1 MNTDMTSPVLRRIWT
16 AAMCVAL
23 STCVVLPSQG
33 SVHVVATGDVEEI
46 GTNGLDVVLSDTLL
60 LEGTLLKTGAGTLT
74 IPMERIWA
82 GNGQLDVSEGTVRF
96 TRDTGLLPEEVPTD
110 VLAKAAFWVDAE
122 VNVVTNAAG
131 EVTTW
136 YDARETAADI
146 AAGTLKYVR
155 AEGAS
160 YYTDAAAAKYPVLL
174 STETGRP
181 YIHFRDFG
189 SGAWMK
195 WLQPGTTDTFAW
207 LNIWNAFAV
216 HGTYTSHGNVFGSAH
231 KVSSKLQDF
240 AMTSGSQYWDS
251 LFAPIT
257 AEAHKTLEQLRVGR
271 TFLNGLRVDADMT
284 PQPKADSVLDF
295 ESTLRVC
302 GAESF
307 FNFRGYQAGGETG
320 AGNRVG
326 GDRLYAAVVFTN
338 RLTDAE
344 RARVDRY
351 LNNRWISR
359 EGRLPATIRVAN
371 GARLEV
377 PSELAEAA
385 SKAMGGGKAYLT
397 DVSGT
402 ASATNVW
409 YSAISPV
416 AGKTYAATKVVVA
429 ISDGTPSAVTA
440 SKYAGGTPD
449 SVLPFA
455 SIPDG
460 VTLSVENGAR
470 VRLVQEDQAAVPSN
484 ALHGVFAVTGNFEGY
499 GSDRAANNQL
509 AIGATVGGWTAREGM
524 VYIVKDG
531 HYYSSGGTQLIP
543 KPTPDGMS
551 MLILKDK
558 SAVETTFSLPA
569 AGRYELSFLLT
580 ARFGGTGQAP
590 VDILVD
596 GTNVVG
602 LTALATP
609 WTRYRYLLPYLMAGE
624 HTLRLQIVPTGDRT
638 ALFDDFRLDWHDA
651 HQTVPIRNANFE
663 NVSWSTSSYHGTRF
677 AASEV
682 SGWTVSDSGFA
693 GLIAYPRAPIYSGL
707 NSSGDVQGDVSAVWQ
722 PYGMRSLLLVNG
734 GWVKTS
740 VTVPKTG
747 RYALSLAAARVSCSN
762 APSTVAVGRLSASI
776 GGKTNMVNVTGTNYA
791 RYEAGIWSLVAGET
805 VELSI
810 TVDAGG
816 GRLSVD
822 DVELVPC
829 EEFIVNGSF
838 AEGPAAGFTTNGWDV
853 VLRNAKTNERCAD
866 TVEPVIWST
875 ISEDN
880 PDVDHSYGYFYGV
893 TTISGPE
900 RLRIM
905 GNSSVAQTVHVSD
918 PGRYRLAYYFITR
931 YAFNAIPWGA
941 QWGSGQN
948 PVRASV
954 VVGGVTNVL
963 GTVTPL
969 AYSTEWQRTEY
980 DVLVPEAGDV
990 RIVLEGR
997 GYNGTADRTTLID
1010 AVSFRKTSGAAG
1022 WKPFG
1027 DTTKISVAA
1036 GGTLSLD
1043 YDGMFRAY
1051 SFHYAGQSYTG
1062 IIDATHESGCIKG
1075 AGRIEVLPKG
1085 TTILFR

>member
-1 MNTDMTSPVLRRIWT
+1 MRLRNLFAWAV
-16 AAMCVAL
+16 AALACAAAGVQ
-23 STCVVLPSQG
+23 VVE
-33 SVHVVATGDVEEI
+33 TGDVTLV
-46 GTNGLDVVLSDTLL
+46 GTNGLDAVQGETLL
-60 LEGTLLKTGAGTLT
+60 VEGTLRKVGAGTLT
-74 IPMERIWA
+74 IPLERIWA
-82 GNGQLDVSEGTVRF
+82 GNGTLDVADGTVRF
-96 TRDTGLLPEEVPTD
+96 TRETGLLPEEVPTD

-136 YDARETAADI
+136 YDVRETAADI

-160 YYTDAAAAKYPVLL
+160 YYTNAATAKYPVLL
-174 STETGRP
+174 ATDAGRP
-181 YIHFRDFG
+181 YVQFRG
-189 SGAWMK
+189 YQSGAWMK
-195 WLQPGTTDTFAW
+195 WLQPGTVDTFAW
-207 LNIWNAFAV
+207 LKTWNAFAV
-216 HGTYTSHGNVFGSAH
+216 QGTYTSHGNVFGSAH
-231 KVSSKLQDF
+231 RVDDKLQDF
-240 AMTSGSQYWDS
+240 AMTSSVQYWDS

-257 AEAHKTLEQLRVGR
+257 AEAHKTLEPLRVGR
-271 TFLNGLRVDADMT
+271 TFLNGLRVDADKT
-284 PQPKADSVLDF
+284 PQPKADTVLDF

-307 FNFRGYQAGGETG
+307 FNFREYQAGGIEG

-326 GDRLYAAVVFTN
+326 GDRLYAAAVFTN

-359 EGRLPATIRVAN
+359 EGRFPATIRVAN

-377 PSELAEAA
+377 PSELAEAVG
-385 SKAMGGGKAYLT
+385 KAMGGGTVHLT

-409 YSAISPV
+409 YAAISPV
-416 AGKTYAATKVVVA
+416 AGKTYAASKTVVA
-429 ISDGTPSAVTA
+429 ISDGTPGAVTA
-440 SKYAGGTPD
+440 NKYVGGTPD

-460 VTLSVENGAR
+460 ATLSIGNGAI
-470 VRLVQEDQAAVPSN
+470 VRLVQEDQAEVPSN

-499 GSDRAANNQL
+499 GSERAANNQL

-531 HYYSSGGTQLIP
+531 HYYSSAGAQLIP
-543 KPTPDGMS
+543 KPTPDGVS

-580 ARFGGTGQAP
+580 ARFAGNGQAP
-590 VDILVD
+590 VDIFVD

-609 WTRYRYLLPYLMAGE
+609 WTRYRYLLPYLVAGE
-624 HTLRLQIVPTGDRT
+624 HALRLQIVPTGDRT

-651 HQTVPIRNANFE
+651 HQTVPIGNANFE

-693 GLIAYPRAPIYSGL
+693 GLIAYPRAPIYSNL
-707 NSSGDVQGDVSAVWQ
+707 NSSGDAQGDKSAVWQ
-722 PYGMRSLLLVNG
+722 PYGMRCLLLSNG
-734 GWVKTS
+734 GWAKTS

-747 RYALSLAAARVSCSN
+747 RYMLSLAAARVSCSES
-762 APSTVAVGRLSASI
+762 PSTVSVGHLAASI

-791 RYEAGIWSLVAGET
+791 RYEAGIWSLAAGET

-810 TVDAGG
+810 KVDAGG

-822 DVELVPC
+822 DVELVPYD
-829 EEFIVNGSF
+829 ELIVNGSF

-853 VLRNAKTNERCAD
+853 VLRNAQTNERCAD

-875 ISEDN
+875 ISADN
-880 PDVDHSYGYFYGV
+880 NEVDHNYGYFYGV
-893 TTISGPE
+893 TTVSGPE

-905 GNSSVAQTVHVSD
+905 GNSSVAQTVHVSE
-918 PGRYRLAYYFITR
+918 PGRYRLAYHFITR

-1010 AVSFRKTSGAAG
+1010 AVSFRKTSGAAD

-1027 DTTKISVAA
+1027 DKTKISVAA

-1043 YDGMFRAY
+1043 YDGTFRAY
-1051 SFHYAGQSYTG
+1051 SFHHAGQSYTG

-1085 TTILFR
+1085 TILFLK